1 MLTKTNEY
9 YQERKLSFD
18 ETFRT
23 RIHRSLSWLRKA
35 DSFTEESD
43 LDMKFICLWIAFNA
57 AYGKSLPALDHGCSE
72 KYAFKSFIE
81 KIISL
86 DSVNLLASVVCGKYA
101 MRISFLVENKFTFQ
115 KYWDFTKGVEEAS
128 DWKRSLSASVKKYND
143 CRISMDVSTILSIV
157 FDRLYVL
164 RNQLMHG
171 GSSCGSK
178 LNRETIDD
186 AVGFLSDLIPS
197 MLLVMM
203 MNYKKDHDWGELF
216 YVPVKE

>member
-35 DSFTEESD
+35 DSFIEESD

-57 AYGKSLPALDHGCSE
+57 AYGKSLPALDHSCSE

-203 MNYKKDHDWGELF
+203 LNYKKDHDWGELF

>member
-35 DSFTEESD
+35 DSFIEESD

-57 AYGKSLPALDHGCSE
+57 AYGKSLPALDHSCSE

-203 MNYKKDHDWGELF
+203 MNYKKDHDWGKLF

>member
-1 MLTKTNEY
+1 
-9 YQERKLSFD
+9 
-18 ETFRT
+18 
-23 RIHRSLSWLRKA
+23 
-35 DSFTEESD
+35 
-43 LDMKFICLWIAFNA
+43 MKFICLWIAFNA

>member
-35 DSFTEESD
+35 DTFTGDAD

-57 AYGKSLPALDHGCSE
+57 SYGKSLPALDHSCSE

-81 KIISL
+81 KIVSL

-143 CRISMDVSTILSIV
+143 CRICMDVSTILSIV

>member
-1 MLTKTNEY
+1 M
-9 YQERKLSFD
+9 
-18 ETFRT
+18 
-23 RIHRSLSWLRKA
+23 
-35 DSFTEESD
+35 
-43 LDMKFICLWIAFNA
+43 
-57 AYGKSLPALDHGCSE
+57 
-72 KYAFKSFIE
+72 
-81 KIISL
+81 
-86 DSVNLLASVVCGKYA
+86 VCGKYA

-128 DWKRSLSASVKKYND
+128 DWKRSLSSSVKKYND

>member
-57 AYGKSLPALDHGCSE
+57 AYGKSLPALDHSCSE

-101 MRISFLVENKFTFQ
+101 MRISFLVENKFTFH